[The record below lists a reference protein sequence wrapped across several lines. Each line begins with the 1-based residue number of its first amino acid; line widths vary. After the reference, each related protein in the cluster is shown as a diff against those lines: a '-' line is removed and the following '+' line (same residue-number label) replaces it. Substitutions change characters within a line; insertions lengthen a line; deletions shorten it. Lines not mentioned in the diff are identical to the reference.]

1 VTSQASAAD
10 AASLARQLVQARVD
24 RTPIPIPA
32 QLSGG
37 SGAGIGFDVQRH
49 HERETISRY
58 GGSTLGL
65 KLGGGDLKA
74 LAAMGLTGP
83 LRGPIFSA
91 MAQHSPAILRRED
104 FFVCAVEPEIA
115 VRLAKDVGGHPYLL
129 GPEVLAPAIDAVFP
143 ALEVADSRYS
153 DFAGAGP
160 AAILADGCFAG
171 AFISGANIRD
181 WQDIDLAGVAVRLSS
196 SGQEVRT
203 GGGAR
208 VMGHPLH
215 ALSLAIAD
223 LGRTGQKLRAGQVVS
238 LGACTPPYLGKAGE
252 VLVADFG
259 VLGRVQV
266 TLT

>member
-153 DFAGAGP
+153 DFAAPARRPSSRTGASPARSSRERTSGIGKTSTSQGWPCASRHPGKRYAP
-160 AAILADGCFAG
+160 AA
-171 AFISGANIRD
+171 
-181 WQDIDLAGVAVRLSS
+181 
-196 SGQEVRT
+196 
-203 GGGAR
+203 AR
-208 VMGHPLH
+208 
-215 ALSLAIAD
+215 
-223 LGRTGQKLRAGQVVS
+223 
-238 LGACTPPYLGKAGE
+238 E
-252 VLVADFG
+252 
-259 VLGRVQV
+259 
-266 TLT
+266 